1 MLKTKVKR
9 SFTAAQ
15 MKQLRWHE
23 QQQRRQSLKKRYP
36 AFGKAHPLL
45 DELQSPLVLGDF
57 QQLHGS
63 SLVGSIATNLTD
75 RVADKLA
82 VLGQTL
88 QKMT

>member
-1 MLKTKVKR
+1 MSSDNTGR
-9 SFTAAQ
+9 A
-15 MKQLRWHE
+15 
-23 QQQRRQSLKKRYP
+23 KKRCP

-45 DELQSPLVLGDF
+45 DELQSPLVLGNF

-63 SLVGSIATNLTD
+63 PLVRSIATNLTD

-82 VLGQTL
+82 VFGQTL